1 MKQFIKELL
10 FEQDLMCCIMI
21 VTVLST
27 LLRTLLS
34 MLDQNILM

>member
-1 MKQFIKELL
+1 
-10 FEQDLMCCIMI
+10 MCCIVI
-21 VTVLST
+21 VKVLST